1 MKRRGVTLLETVV
14 AMFLLTIITSSAF
27 GLCSRMVVQTD
38 RAETKYRAQSS
49 CGDVIE
55 CFKVVEVPSSQLT
68 EGQPDKFLTALT
80 FVRGNKSPVRLAIEE
95 EENTIGY
102 EYMLTYTDYVVT
114 ATVKFAES
122 HRIEVVAKTLD
133 GNVLYQTEYVL
144 G

>member
-1 MKRRGVTLLETVV
+1 MKKRGVTLLETVV
-14 AMFLLTIITSSAF
+14 AMLLLTIITSSAF

-55 CFKVVEVPSSQLT
+55 CFKVVEVPSPQLT
-68 EGQPDKFLTALT
+68 EEEDEFLNALKFVMKNAES
-80 FVRGNKSPVRLAIEE
+80 KLATDE
-95 EENTIGY
+95 EENIIGY

-114 ATVKFAES
+114 ATVKFADT

-133 GNVLYQTEYVL
+133 GNVLYQMQYVL

>member
-55 CFKVVEVPSSQLT
+55 CLKVVETPSPQLT
-68 EGQPDKFLTALT
+68 EEQTDKFLDALK
-80 FVRGNKSPVRLAIEE
+80 FVRGNASSKLVTDED
-95 EENTIGY
+95 ENTIGY
-102 EYMLTYTDYVVT
+102 EYMLTYADYVVT
-114 ATVKFAES
+114 ATVKFAAP

-133 GNVLYQTEYVL
+133 GNVLYQTQYVL

>member
-27 GLCSRMVVQTD
+27 GLCSGMVVQTD

-55 CFKVVEVPSSQLT
+55 CLKVVEVPSSQLAEEQT
-68 EGQPDKFLTALT
+68 DKFLDALK
-80 FVRGNKSPVRLAIEE
+80 FVRGNASSKLVTDED
-95 EENTIGY
+95 ENTIGY
-102 EYMLTYTDYVVT
+102 EYMLTYADYVVT
-114 ATVKFAES
+114 ATVKFADS

-133 GNVLYQTEYVL
+133 GTVLYQTQYVL

>member
-27 GLCSRMVVQTD
+27 GLCSGMVVQTD

-55 CFKVVEVPSSQLT
+55 CLKVVETPSSQLT
-68 EGQPDKFLTALT
+68 EGQTDKFLDALK
-80 FVRGNKSPVRLAIEE
+80 FVRGNASSKLATDEN
-95 EENTIGY
+95 ENTIGY
-102 EYMLTYTDYVVT
+102 EYMLTYADYVVT
-114 ATVKFAES
+114 ATVKFANP

-133 GNVLYQTEYVL
+133 GNVLYQTQYVL

>member
-55 CFKVVEVPSSQLT
+55 CFKVVEVPSSSLT
-68 EGQPDKFLTALT
+68 EETDEFLNALK
-80 FVRGNKSPVRLAIEE
+80 FVRENASSKLAIDE

-114 ATVKFAES
+114 ATVKFDEP
-122 HRIEVVAKTLD
+122 HRIDVVAKTLD

>member
-1 MKRRGVTLLETVV
+1 MKKRGVTLLETVV
-14 AMFLLTIITSSAF
+14 AMLLLTIITSSAF

-55 CFKVVEVPSSQLT
+55 CFKVVEVPSPQLT
-68 EGQPDKFLTALT
+68 EEEDEFLNALK
-80 FVRGNKSPVRLAIEE
+80 FVRKNAESKLATDE
-95 EENTIGY
+95 EENIIGY
-102 EYMLTYTDYVVT
+102 EYVLTYTDYVVT
-114 ATVKFAES
+114 ATVKFADT

-133 GNVLYQTEYVL
+133 GNVLYQMQYVL

>member
-27 GLCSRMVVQTD
+27 GLCSGMVVQTD

-55 CFKVVEVPSSQLT
+55 CLKVVETPSSQLT
-68 EGQPDKFLTALT
+68 EEKTDKFLDALK
-80 FVRGNKSPVRLAIEE
+80 FVRENASSKLATDEN
-95 EENTIGY
+95 ENTIGY
-102 EYMLTYTDYVVT
+102 EYMLTYADYVVT
-114 ATVKFAES
+114 ATVKFADS

-133 GNVLYQTEYVL
+133 GNVLYQTQYVL

>member
-55 CFKVVEVPSSQLT
+55 CFKVVEVPSSPLT
-68 EGQPDKFLTALT
+68 EGQPDVFLNALK
-80 FVRGNKSPVRLAIEE
+80 FVRENASSSFATDE

-102 EYMLTYTDYVVT
+102 EYMLTYSDYVVT
-114 ATVKFAES
+114 AIVKFDES

-133 GNVLYQTEYVL
+133 GNVLYQTQYVL

>member
-14 AMFLLTIITSSAF
+14 AMLLLTIITSSAF

-55 CFKVVEVPSSQLT
+55 CLKVVETPSPQLT
-68 EGQPDKFLTALT
+68 EEQTDKFLDALK
-80 FVRGNKSPVRLAIEE
+80 FVRGNASSKLVTDED
-95 EENTIGY
+95 ENTIGY
-102 EYMLTYTDYVVT
+102 EYMLTYADYVVT
-114 ATVKFAES
+114 ATVKFADS

-133 GNVLYQTEYVL
+133 GNVLYQTQYVL

>member
-14 AMFLLTIITSSAF
+14 AMFLLTIITSSTF

-55 CFKVVEVPSSQLT
+55 CFKVVEVPSSPLT
-68 EGQPDKFLTALT
+68 EEQTDEFLNALKF
-80 FVRGNKSPVRLAIEE
+80 VQGNAISNLATDE

-102 EYMLTYTDYVVT
+102 EYRLTYTDYVVT